1 MNETLHLVTIAAAL
15 CLVALLV
22 ALSFGPVLAE
32 ALTLPVLR

>member
-15 CLVALLV
+15 CLLALIV
-22 ALSFGPVLAE
+22 ALSLGPVLAE